1 LLLSLLRSVFVKEER
16 ERERERERDYVF
28 IIIIKLSKA
37 FFVQRQ
43 QRVKHP
49 FLLLPLTTEED
60 VFFLKT
66 FFKRDFED
74 FFQER
79 FFCPHKTNKKRS
91 SFEEEEE
98 EDKKKKTRRRSKK
111 KNASSEKKWH
121 RLHLT
126 STSWQKKPSP
136 PKSEKKR

>member
-1 LLLSLLRSVFVKEER
+1 LLRSVFVKEER
-16 ERERERERDYVF
+16 VRERERERDYVF

-66 FFKRDFED
+66 FYKRDF
-74 FFQER
+74 FAHTR
-79 FFCPHKTNKKRS
+79 PTKNARRLKK
-91 SFEEEEE
+91 
-98 EDKKKKTRRRSKK
+98 KKKKTRRRRREEEAKK
-111 KNASSEKKWH
+111 KKCIIRKKNGIVYI
-121 RLHLT
+121 
-126 STSWQKKPSP
+126 
-136 PKSEKKR
+136 

>member
-1 LLLSLLRSVFVKEER
+1 MLLSLLRSVFVKEER

-66 FFKRDFED
+66 FFKRDFL
-74 FFQER
+74 
-79 FFCPHKTNKKRS
+79 PHKTNKKLF

-111 KNASSEKKWH
+111 KMH
-121 RLHLT
+121 H
-126 STSWQKKPSP
+126 QKKNGIVYI
-136 PKSEKKR
+136 